1 MKRRII
7 ADVRKCDGLSAISQD
22 SPGKVVY
29 TVSLSEKLERRDDV
43 ITQQNIQ
50 VLDGRKILKRELW
63 KKVATEVETLERRTG
78 TCDDVK
84 HVSVKRELKED

>member
-1 MKRRII
+1 M
-7 ADVRKCDGLSAISQD
+7 SAISQD

-29 TVSLSEKLERRDDV
+29 TVSHSEKLERRDDV
-43 ITQQNIQ
+43 ITQQSIQ

-63 KKVATEVETLERRTG
+63 KKIATEVETLERRTG

>member
-7 ADVRKCDGLSAISQD
+7 ADVRKCDWLSAISQD

-43 ITQQNIQ
+43 ITQQSIQ
-50 VLDGRKILKRELW
+50 VLDGRKFLKRELW
-63 KKVATEVETLERRTG
+63 KKIATEVETLERRTG